1 MKNFVSKVKSKY
13 RINPTVSFVATSQ
26 RRYEPENFY
35 GCNKKLNKILR
46 DN

>member
-13 RINPTVSFVATSQ
+13 RINPSVSFVATSQ
-26 RRYEPENFY
+26 RSYEPENFY